1 MIRTAGAEDFDYIF
15 HLYMHPDSN
24 PWLLYEEMGKE
35 EFKPVYNELTARN
48 HLYVYSEGGKDVGMF
63 KLQPMKYR
71 NSHIIY
77 LGGVAIDPGWRLQG
91 AGGRMMQ
98 EILDKVR
105 EMGFTRVELTVAT
118 INHTAIRLY
127 EKMGFQNEGLLK
139 NYSFLKRE
147 DRYIDEFVMGLIL

>member
-1 MIRTAGAEDFDYIF
+1 MIRTAVLDDFDYIF
-15 HLYMHPDSN
+15 QLYMHPDNN
-24 PWLLYEEMGKE
+24 PWLLYEQMGKD
-35 EFKPVYNELTARN
+35 EFRPIYSELTARN
-48 HLYVYSEGGKDVGMF
+48 YLYVYSEGGKYIGMF

-77 LGGVAIDPGWRLQG
+77 LGGVAIDPGYRLQG

-105 EMGFTRVELTVAT
+105 EMGFTRVELTVGT
-118 INHTAIRLY
+118 GNSNAIRLY

-139 NYSFLKRE
+139 NYSYLKSE
-147 DRYIDEFVMGLIL
+147 DRYIDEYVMGLIL